1 MRVIDRL
8 TGKAIKKLPDIL
20 ISGRYQTLELLQFNG
35 HSELTSGD
43 LFVDDGSGGF
53 RDGDHEYKF
62 LASEQ
67 SDDVAETELATD
79 AIITIANKITH
90 AAKKTI
96 SPMLPS
102 ELAVQYELEQLEKE
116 LTNVLKKGHLQAISD
131 RPRRDLRYDDIV
143 TPVARARRLATS
155 AISHLASHSDC
166 WQQRTLSGLLP
177 RKVLARFSEDD
188 YAIYENRL
196 YKRMLDRLEKYLSR
210 RLARI
215 KAVMTQLEKAL
226 DFQNSEQTHHDLIKR
241 ICTLWGEVYQTD
253 NTSEQ
258 LSANRKTI
266 EDLTSLLRQI
276 CGLKQRGLYNLIPI
290 NANVPEQV
298 HRTNILN
305 HDPHYRHIPP
315 LWEKICDCKENQ
327 QLTPKQHFERQKE
340 LHLAYSAY
348 VGLVIRRALERYNLS
363 EQKDNFSFNWATQ
376 KIVLQQEQYDWLLN
390 SENGKSLKIVPIAW
404 YGQFTENSA
413 DITNIICYPGVS
425 NINNESQNISISPL
439 DLYVVERMGSLID
452 EWLIKQLVTS
462 YAKPLCRIPAGLK
475 SLTDKWTE
483 QFESDPN
490 TNDVKLITPL
500 NEEQNLAVK
509 NTLRGTNDSFRK
521 SIDLAIAELTA
532 LSQLCGHKVK
542 LIYSPPNDFF
552 CECDKCSSTWF
563 VRTMPNQ
570 VRKFSIKP
578 KSDSDSKNSFAW
590 AGRNWLEFEIS
601 V

>member
-8 TGKAIKKLPDIL
+8 TGKTIKKLPDVL

-35 HSELTSGD
+35 HSELTAGD
-43 LFVDDGSGGF
+43 LIIDDGSGSF

-62 LASEQ
+62 LVSEQ
-67 SDDVAETELATD
+67 SDDDVAETELATD

-90 AAKKTI
+90 ADKKTI

-102 ELAVQYELEQLEKE
+102 ELAVQYELEPLEKE
-116 LTNVLKKGHLQAISD
+116 LANVLQKGHLQAISD
-131 RPRRDLRYDDIV
+131 QPRRDLRYDDIV

-210 RLARI
+210 RLAKI

-253 NTSEQ
+253 NTNEQ
-258 LSANRKTI
+258 LTANRKTI

-276 CGLKQRGLYNLIPI
+276 RGLKQRGLYKLIPI

-315 LWEKICDCKENQ
+315 LWEKLCDSIENQ
-327 QLTPKQHFERQKE
+327 QLTPKQRLDRQKQ
-340 LHLAYSAY
+340 LHQAYSDY
-348 VGLVIRRALERYNLS
+348 VGLVIRRALERYKLS
-363 EQKDNFSFNWATQ
+363 EQTDNVSFNWATQ
-376 KIVLQQEQYDWLLN
+376 KIVLQQEKYDWLLKH
-390 SENGKSLKIVPIAW
+390 ENDKFLKIVPIAW
-404 YGQFTENSA
+404 YGQSTEKF
-413 DITNIICYPGVS
+413 DDIICYPEVS
-425 NINNESQNISISPL
+425 STTNHSISPL
-439 DLYVVERMGSLID
+439 NLYVVERMGSLID

-462 YAKPLCRIPAGLK
+462 YAKPLRPIPNGLK
-475 SLTDKWTE
+475 ALTDKWTE
-483 QFESDPN
+483 QFESVPN

-509 NTLRGTNDSFRK
+509 NALIGTNDNFRK
-521 SIDLAIAELTA
+521 SIDFAIAKITT
-532 LSQLCGHKVK
+532 LSQLCGHKAQFS
-542 LIYSPPNDFF
+542 YTPPNNFF
-552 CECDKCSSTWF
+552 CQCNECGSTWS
-563 VRTMPNQ
+563 VETMTNQ
-570 VRKFSIKP
+570 VRKFSMTP
-578 KSDSDSKNSFAW
+578 KNGSDSEKGFTWS
-590 AGRNWLEFEIS
+590 GRNWLEFEIY

>member
-1 MRVIDRL
+1 MKFIDRL
-8 TGKAIKKLPDIL
+8 TGKPIKKLPDIL

-35 HSELTSGD
+35 HSELTAGE
-43 LFVDDGSGGF
+43 LILDDGSGSF

-62 LASEQ
+62 LVSEQ
-67 SDDVAETELATD
+67 SDDDAAETELATD

-90 AAKKTI
+90 ADKKTI

-116 LTNVLKKGHLQAISD
+116 LTNVLQKGHLQAISD
-131 RPRRDLRYDDIV
+131 QPRRDLRYDDIV

-210 RLARI
+210 RLAKI

-226 DFQNSEQTHHDLIKR
+226 DFQNSEHTHYRLRHD
-241 ICTLWGEVYQTD
+241 ICKLWGEVYQTD
-253 NTSEQ
+253 NTNEQ
-258 LSANRKTI
+258 LAANRETI

-276 CGLKQRGLYNLIPI
+276 RGLKQRGLYKLIPI

-315 LWEKICDCKENQ
+315 LWEKLCDSKENQ
-327 QLTPKQHFERQKE
+327 QLTPKQRLERQKQ
-340 LHLAYSAY
+340 LHQAYSAY

-363 EQKDNFSFNWATQ
+363 EKNDNVSFEWATQ
-376 KIVLQQEQYDWLLN
+376 KIVLQQEQYNWLLTP
-390 SENGKSLKIVPIAW
+390 ENGESLKIVPIAW
-404 YGQFTENSA
+404 YGQSTEESA
-413 DITNIICYPGVS
+413 NITDIICYPDVS
-425 NINNESQNISISPL
+425 NMTNESQNISISPL
-439 DLYVVERMGSLID
+439 DLYVVERMGRLID
-452 EWLIKQLVTS
+452 EWLIKQLITR
-462 YAKPLCRIPAGLK
+462 YTKPLCRIPIGLK

-483 QFESDPN
+483 QFESISKTDA
-490 TNDVKLITPL
+490 KLITPL

-509 NTLRGTNDSFRK
+509 NALTGTNDNFRK
-521 SIDLAIAELTA
+521 SIDLAIAEITA
-532 LSQLCGHKVK
+532 LSQLCGHKAK
-542 LIYSPPNDFF
+542 LIYTRPNNFF
-552 CECDKCSSTWF
+552 CQCNECGSTWS
-563 VRTMPNQ
+563 VKTMPNQ
-570 VRKFSIKP
+570 VRKFSMKQKNGIKIE
-578 KSDSDSKNSFAW
+578 DGFAGF
-590 AGRNWLEFEIS
+590 GRDWLEFYIT
-601 V
+601 